1 MSLDITRVDLG
12 SCSDS
17 RRQMRTWWPNPVP
30 GCWVPQVHR
39 PCAHNE
45 IQALKLRLMAS
56 TLPPQVF
63 KAVSKEVDNEFRG
76 LARHARRYR
85 DGKWSLEE
93 TARSYSGA
101 MQRKYLEAC
110 RSLEQDEGYRP
121 RDAKIK
127 AFLKAEK
134 FNVGPKWM
142 KPRLICPRSPRYN
155 LTLASRLKPFEHWL
169 WGTLTA
175 KNMRIGGQGR
185 LVAKGL
191 NPRRRAN
198 LIVRKYNNFS
208 QCVVFEADGS
218 AFEAHVGVS
227 QLLGEQSVYKA
238 AFPGDKELRDLLSE
252 QLTLKGKLGCGAK
265 FERDGARASGDFNTG
280 MGNTVIMLAVVL
292 AVMRSIGV
300 RFDVLVDGDNCLV
313 FTEFSDLALVTSLFA
328 PRSKAWS
335 GQELIVEKPVR
346 VVEEIRFGQ
355 SAPVWMGAKFGW
367 TMVRDYRKV
376 LSGATSSHKWLR
388 EPKFART
395 YLQGVSRCELS
406 MALGVPVLQA
416 WALYLMGET
425 ETSKLVKEHAFV
437 DYFVMGARLAGK
449 GESREV
455 LMETR
460 LSFERAFGLDV
471 EQQKVMERSF
481 GYKADQTY
489 RERLGVFD
497 WREAAPGLHDG
508 WAESTM

>member
-1 MSLDITRVDLG
+1 MSLDMARVDLG
-12 SCSDS
+12 LCLES
-17 RRQMRTWWPNPVP
+17 RRQMRTWWPTPVT

-39 PCAHNE
+39 GCAHNE

-63 KAVSKEVDNEFRG
+63 QAVSPEVDAVFRA

-85 DGKWSLEE
+85 EGKWTLEE
-93 TARSYSGA
+93 TAMSYSGA
-101 MQRKYLEAC
+101 MQRRYLEAC
-110 RSLEQDEGYRP
+110 RSLREDEPLNR

-175 KNMRIGGQGR
+175 KCMQIGGQGR

-198 LIVRKYNNFS
+198 LIVRKYNNFKN
-208 QCVVFEADGS
+208 CVVFEADGA

-227 QLLGEQSVYKA
+227 QLQGEQGVYKA
-238 AFPGDKELRDLLSE
+238 AFPGDRELVALLAH
-252 QLTLKGKLGCGAK
+252 QLTLKGRLECGAK
-265 FERDGARASGDFNTG
+265 FERVGARASGDFNTG
-280 MGNTVIMLAVVL
+280 MGNTIVMLTVVV
-292 AVMRSIGV
+292 AVMKSFGV
-300 RFDVLVDGDNCLV
+300 KFDVLVDGDNCLV
-313 FTEFSDLALVTSLFA
+313 FIESEDLAQVMAEFA
-328 PRSKAWS
+328 TRSCAWS
-335 GQELIVEKPVR
+335 GQELVVEKPVS

-355 SAPVWMGAKFGW
+355 SAPVWMGAKYGW
-367 TMVRDYRKV
+367 TMIRDYRKV

-388 EPKFART
+388 EPNFART
-395 YLQGVSRCELS
+395 YLQGVARCELS
-406 MALGVPVLQA
+406 LALGVPVLQA
-416 WALYLMGET
+416 WALHMMEVT
-425 ETSKLVKEHAFV
+425 DTRKKLKEHAFV
-437 DYFVMGARLAGK
+437 DNFMLGAWLAERR
-449 GESREV
+449 ESRTV

-460 LSFERAFGLDV
+460 CSFERAFGLTAE
-471 EQQKVMERSF
+471 EQKEIEASF
-481 GYKADQTY
+481 SYKADQTY
-489 RERLGVFD
+489 KECLGVTD
-497 WREAAPGLHDG
+497 WRQAEPGLHDA
-508 WAESTM
+508 WFETTT